1 MKKNRIKDMWMANQ
15 PTINGWLSMSSAFG
29 SEIMSNQG
37 YDSLTIDLQH
47 GILGYSDCV
56 KILQST
62 DSSPITPLTRV
73 PWLDPGHIMK
83 ALDAGSYG
91 VICPMINTREQAERL
106 VSYTHY
112 PPSGIRSFGPTR
124 ALYSLGGDYYQ
135 TANDSIICFAM
146 IETAEAMTNL
156 EEIVSTPGL
165 DGVYIGPSDLA
176 IGISD
181 GRLAPGF
188 DSEDPEIILAIKA
201 ILKSAKKA
209 NIFAGLHCGSAEYAA
224 RAIEWGFN
232 MTTISSDGRL
242 LADAASESIMKVK
255 KILKGEMNI
264 VPRSEK
270 QREGY

>member
-146 IETAEAMTNL
+146 IETAEAMKNL